1 MSRQVRTK
9 RTAASRR
16 RKKKSKS
23 RFISTRI
30 FSFLVLLGLLVFSM
44 GAAGYVIFFRT
55 AIAHGA
61 VVATNTVGIA
71 FEEPYTA
78 IPELPSDIPPAHDSS
93 LPMVAIIIDDMG
105 YHQKI
110 GNELLALPMNLTF
123 SFLPAAPFTPELEEK
138 AFQAGRVVLLHQPME
153 PKGKEWD
160 PGPGAMLIGQ
170 SKEEQKR
177 LFAANLKAVPH
188 AVGVNNH
195 MGSLYTEDREAMD
208 AFMQLLQ
215 EHGLFFVDSFTSAD
229 SQGLMAARAAG
240 VSTARRHVFLDNV
253 HSPDKVCE
261 QLKKLV
267 QSADENGW
275 AIGIGHPNEATL
287 SALTNCRGK
296 LLKRIRLVSAQ
307 ELLIVLNKQ

>member
-1 MSRQVRTK
+1 MSRKVRTK
-9 RTAASRR
+9 RTTVSRR
-16 RKKKSKS
+16 PKKKSKS
-23 RFISTRI
+23 RFVSVRV

-61 VVATNTVGIA
+61 EVESGPVDIA
-71 FEEPYTA
+71 FEEPYTSF
-78 IPELPSDIPPAHDSS
+78 PELPSDIPPAHDSS

-105 YHQKI
+105 YHKKI

-123 SFLPAAPFTPELEEK
+123 SFLAAAPFTSELEEK
-138 AFQAGRVVLLHQPME
+138 AFQAGRVILLHQPME

-160 PGPGAMLIGQ
+160 PGPGAMFLGQ

-177 LFAANLKAVPH
+177 LFTSNLEAVPH

-215 EHGLFFVDSFTSAD
+215 EQGLFFVDSFTSAD

-240 VSTARRHVFLDNV
+240 VLTARRHIFLDNV

-287 SALTNCRGK
+287 TALTNCRGK